1 MLWIKRNLFLVIFGV
16 IALGLLGW
24 SVMYFLGNR
33 ATNAKLEEDLQAAKT
48 QLEGLYNRNP
58 FPSKTN
64 IDFAKSEV
72 IRVRTNINAVK
83 QYFAPVTFDKVAD
96 KDFTAVLQN
105 TIFDLQKRAQQLGIE
120 LPERDYAFSFKA
132 QKSALTF
139 APGSFPTL
147 PEQLAEIKAITD
159 VVYDSKINRI
169 ANIKR
174 MRVTTDDPAGS
185 TDYHDFVT
193 TTNTMTGTV
202 SNPYEFTVHS
212 FSAELGKLIEGL
224 YKSKHGFI
232 LKSLEVEPAPEAQP
246 VPGAVQPPVRPFPVQ
261 PQPQV
266 QNRPV
271 PAPAGGAARPA
282 GKPELLKTVL
292 NEKLLKAKLM
302 IEVIKPLK

>member
-139 APGSFPTL
+139 APAPTSTAL
-147 PEQLAEIKAITD
+147 SNT
-159 VVYDSKINRI
+159 N
-169 ANIKR
+169 
-174 MRVTTDDPAGS
+174 DD
-185 TDYHDFVT
+185 YLL
-193 TTNTMTGTV
+193 TTNWRLKAGGQVVMNEPRHIVLRDTINHWSHHRGQLTV
-202 SNPYEFTVHS
+202 YLRL
-212 FSAELGKLIEGL
+212 LG
-224 YKSKHGFI
+224 
-232 LKSLEVEPAPEAQP
+232 QP
-246 VPGAVQPPVRPFPVQ
+246 VPSVYGPTADDKRF
-261 PQPQV
+261 
-266 QNRPV
+266 
-271 PAPAGGAARPA
+271 
-282 GKPELLKTVL
+282 L
-292 NEKLLKAKLM
+292 
-302 IEVIKPLK
+302 